1 MKIESI
7 GDGLGPLLLKEWPG
21 VGGFGSVATV
31 TGQDETMLIS
41 SQPHYSRKGWAQAAQ
56 QISERGGGNE
66 RQGGHASD
74 SADHVAR
81 QLLLAGRRAR
91 RRVGR
96 YVLETISRKERY
108 EQA

>member
-1 MKIESI
+1 VKIESI
-7 GDGLGPLLLKEWPG
+7 GDGLGPLLLKEWPD

-31 TGQDETMLIS
+31 AGHDEILLIS
-41 SQPHYSRKGWAQAAQ
+41 SQPGRMRKVWAQAARQ
-56 QISERGGGNE
+56 MREQCDDQE